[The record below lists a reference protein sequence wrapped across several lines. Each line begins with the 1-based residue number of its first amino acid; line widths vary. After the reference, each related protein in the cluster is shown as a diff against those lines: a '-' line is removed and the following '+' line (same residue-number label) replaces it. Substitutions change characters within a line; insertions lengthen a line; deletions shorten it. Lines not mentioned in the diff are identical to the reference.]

1 MISQR
6 EEREEK
12 RVMGDKKLISF
23 SSSSS
28 SIYDTRNHHHHPPPP
43 PPSSSS
49 DEISLFLRHI
59 FDRSSPNLPS
69 YYSPATTTTTMIGVH
84 GDPHADNS
92 RCFVSDAAA
101 ALMSSKRVG
110 DFSEVLVGGSSAV
123 GSASTAACFG
133 FNNNNNVQGNS
144 SGTRVSSSSVGASGN
159 ETDEYDCESEQEGGE
174 AVVDEAPSSKSGGG
188 PPSRSSSK
196 RCRAAEVHNLSEK
209 RRRSRINEKMKAL
222 QSLIPNSNKTDK
234 ASMLDEAIEY
244 LKQLQLQVQMLTV
257 RNGINLHPL
266 CLPGTTLH
274 PLQLSQI
281 RPQEATNDPLLSH
294 TNQFASTSNA
304 PEMIN
309 TVASSYALE
318 PSIRS
323 HFGPFPLLT
332 PSVMNREGG
341 LTHQRL
347 NIGHSNTNLTGEQA
361 VFDGQQPDLKDR
373 LT

>member
-1 MISQR
+1 MA
-6 EEREEK
+6 
-12 RVMGDKKLISF
+12 DKKLIS

-28 SIYDTRNHHHHPPPP
+28 SATTSIYDTRSSNHHHHHPP
-43 PPSSSS
+43 SSS
-49 DEISLFLRHI
+49 DEISQFLRHI
-59 FDRSSPNLPS
+59 FDRSSPLPS
-69 YYSPATTTTTMIGVH
+69 YYSPATTMTTTSTVAIGVH
-84 GDPHADNS
+84 GEPHADNS
-92 RCFVSDAAA
+92 RCFVSHQPPSDS
-101 ALMSSKRVG
+101 ALSSKRAG
-110 DFSEVLVGGSSAV
+110 DFSETLIGGTSSA
-123 GSASTAACFG
+123 AACFG
-133 FNNNNNVQGNS
+133 FSGGGSINNNAQGNS

-159 ETDEYDCESEQEGGE
+159 ETDEYDCESEEDVE
-174 AVVDEAPSSKSGGG
+174 AVVDEPPSKSG
-188 PPSRSSSK
+188 PSRTSSK

-244 LKQLQLQVQMLTV
+244 LKQLQLQVQMLTM
-257 RNGINLHPL
+257 RNGVNLHPL
-266 CLPGTTLH
+266 YLPGTTIH

-281 RPQEATNDPLLSH
+281 RPVIPPEATNDSILNH

-332 PSVMNREGG
+332 SPLEMSREGG
-341 LTHQRL
+341 LAHHHRL
-347 NIGHSNTNLTGEQA
+347 NLGHSNTNLTGEQA
-361 VFDGQQPDLKDR
+361 SFDGQQSDLKDR

>member
-12 RVMGDKKLISF
+12 KKKRVMGDKKLIS
-23 SSSSS
+23 SSSSL
-28 SIYDTRNHHHHPPPP
+28 YDTRSSNHHPP
-43 PPSSSS
+43 SSS

-59 FDRSSPNLPS
+59 FDRSSPLPS
-69 YYSPATTTTTMIGVH
+69 YYSPATTTSMIGVH

-92 RCFVSDAAA
+92 RCFLSQHPPSDSAF
-101 ALMSSKRVG
+101 MTTKRVG

-123 GSASTAACFG
+123 GSASAAACFG
-133 FNNNNNVQGNS
+133 FSGGGNNNAQGNS

-159 ETDEYDCESEQEGGE
+159 ETDEYDCESEEGGE
-174 AVVDEAPSSKSGGG
+174 AVVDEAPSSKSG
-188 PPSRSSSK
+188 PSRTSSK

-244 LKQLQLQVQMLTV
+244 LKQLQLQVQMLTM
-257 RNGINLHPL
+257 RNGVNLHPL

-281 RPQEATNDPLLSH
+281 RPPEATNDPLLNH
-294 TNQFASTSNA
+294 TNQFTSNSNA

-309 TVASSYALE
+309 TVPSSYALE

-332 PSVMNREGG
+332 SPVDMSREGG
-341 LTHQRL
+341 LAHQRL
-347 NIGHSNTNLTGEQA
+347 NLGHSNTNLTGEQA
-361 VFDGQQPDLKDR
+361 GFDGQQPDLKDR

>member
-1 MISQR
+1 
-6 EEREEK
+6 
-12 RVMGDKKLISF
+12 MGDNSNNKKLI

-28 SIYDTRNHHHHPPPP
+28 STSIYDTTTTSRGGGRI
-43 PPSSSS
+43 PSSSS

-59 FDRSSPNLPS
+59 FDRSSPLPS
-69 YYSPATTTTTMIGVH
+69 HYSPAMIGVH
-84 GDPHADNS
+84 GGGDPHAENS
-92 RCFVSDAAA
+92 RCFVSSDST
-101 ALMSSKRVG
+101 LMSKRVG
-110 DFSEVLVGGSSAV
+110 DFSEVLIGSGSS
-123 GSASTAACFG
+123 SAACFG
-133 FNNNNNVQGNS
+133 FSGGGGGGNAQGNS
-144 SGTRVSSSSVGASGN
+144 SGTRVSSSSVGVSEN
-159 ETDEYDCESEQEGGE
+159 ETDEYDCESEEGVE
-174 AVVDEAPSSKSGGG
+174 AVVDEPSSKSG
-188 PPSRSSSK
+188 PSRNSSK

-244 LKQLQLQVQMLTV
+244 LKQLQLQVQMLTM

-281 RPQEATNDPLLSH
+281 RPVIPQEPTNESMLNH
-294 TNQFASTSNA
+294 TQFASTSNA
-304 PEMIN
+304 PDMIN
-309 TVASSYALE
+309 TVPSYAMD

-332 PSVMNREGG
+332 SPVEMSREGG

-347 NIGHSNTNLTGEQA
+347 NIGHSNLTGEQA
-361 VFDGQQPDLKDR
+361 MFDGQQLDRKDR